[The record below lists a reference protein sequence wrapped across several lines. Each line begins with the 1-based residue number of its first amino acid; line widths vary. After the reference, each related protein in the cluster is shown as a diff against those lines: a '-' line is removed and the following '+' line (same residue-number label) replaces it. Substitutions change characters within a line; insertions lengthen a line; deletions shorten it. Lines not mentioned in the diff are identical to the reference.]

1 MKKQFYI
8 MKNNRGFFFPYV
20 VVIATILLVSVS
32 TSLYLYKNEQRI
44 TENLVKQVKT
54 ETVFQMARAR
64 FLEEK
69 VYESHSTGELL
80 YVFPDGEV
88 EVVFEYVTDTE
99 IQIDYWII
107 LGENAKVLYKH
118 TVVTEAAD

>member
-8 MKNNRGFFFPYV
+8 MKNDRGFFFPYV
-20 VVIATILLVSVS
+20 VVIATILLISVS
-32 TSLYLYKNEQRI
+32 TTIYLYKNEQRV

-54 ETVFQMARAR
+54 ETVFQMARAK
-64 FLEEK
+64 FMEEK
-69 VYESHSTGELL
+69 VYENHSTGELL

-107 LGENAKVLYKH
+107 LGENAKILYNH
-118 TVVTEAAD
+118 TVVLEAKD